1 MVLDALILFKATM
14 LEHAV
19 VEPRHRIRILKVS
32 VKSFL
37 ITNAVL
43 TNIVFSN
50 TDCSLPCVT
59 WC

>member
-1 MVLDALILFKATM
+1 MVLDALILLKLTM

-37 ITNAVL
+37 VTNAVVL
-43 TNIVFSN
+43 NIVYSA
-50 TDCSLPCVT
+50 TDHSLLCMT